1 MYFPLLP
8 LGSDPQYS
16 HLVSSDQSPSTC
28 TSHSSLGQPSHRR
41 SIFSSRTP
49 SVPFLR
55 RQARLPDRHDY
66 SFDQSASVT
75 ISPPILSTNLSTDY
89 IALQSTSRNPRLPG
103 INGSYS
109 LDNPVT
115 DITITP
121 PRDHGLLTPPGPP
134 PVLMSSSAQF
144 FPTNT
149 GTQNTPPYLQQDHRL
164 SRGFRHNEPP
174 ASLPIRP
181 YLQRPASLDRDNNV
195 DISRHSH
202 IPELQFNS
210 ASFEEDPTHQ
220 NEVPTTMSA
229 VQQTLPCST
238 MHHILEE
245 ESTAGNEQ
253 QRMSHEMVEYLVPPS
268 RYSALSRAHTDPS
281 SSSYPPRR
289 TTPVSPPPAY
299 GLPAYEEVVK
309 EVSVTRTF
317 VNQTIEISYPI

>member
-1 MYFPLLP
+1 M

-16 HLVSSDQSPSTC
+16 NSLSFDQSPSTSGNQC
-28 TSHSSLGQPSHRR
+28 GSAQSSNRH
-41 SIFSSRTP
+41 SIFSSRTS

-55 RQARLPDRHDY
+55 RQARLPDRHEY
-66 SFDQSASVT
+66 SFDQSSVT
-75 ISPPILSTNLSTDY
+75 ISPPILSTNLSTDH
-89 IALQSTSRNPRLPG
+89 ATNRSTARNQRLTG

-115 DITITP
+115 DITLTP

-134 PVLMSSSAQF
+134 PVLMSSSTPF
-144 FPTNT
+144 YTPSS
-149 GTQNTPPYLQQDHRL
+149 GLQNPLPYQQELRS
-164 SRGFRHNEPP
+164 SRGFRHHEPP

-181 YLQRPASLDRDNNV
+181 YLQRPTSLDRDNDVN
-195 DISRHSH
+195 ISRHSH

-210 ASFEEDPTHQ
+210 VSFEEDPTEA
-220 NEVPTTMSA
+220 NASA
-229 VQQTLPCST
+229 TLSTVQQTLPCST

-245 ESTAGNEQ
+245 QSGTPNEQ

-268 RYSALSRAHTDPS
+268 RYSVLSRAHTDPS
-281 SSSYPPRR
+281 SSSYPARR

-309 EVSVTRTF
+309 EV
-317 VNQTIEISYPI
+317 NTICFILI

>member
-1 MYFPLLP
+1 M
-8 LGSDPQYS
+8 LGSDPQYANT
-16 HLVSSDQSPSTC
+16 VSFDQSPSTSGNQC
-28 TSHSSLGQPSHRR
+28 GSAQSSNRH
-41 SIFSSRTP
+41 SIFSSRTS

-55 RQARLPDRHDY
+55 RQARLPDRHEY
-66 SFDQSASVT
+66 SFDQSSVT
-75 ISPPILSTNLSTDY
+75 ISPPILSTNLSTDHRSN
-89 IALQSTSRNPRLPG
+89 ARNQRLTG

-109 LDNPVT
+109 LDNPGT
-115 DITITP
+115 DITLTP

-144 FPTNT
+144 YPPSSTL
-149 GTQNTPPYLQQDHRL
+149 QNPHTYQQDIR
-164 SRGFRHNEPP
+164 SARGFRHNEPP

-181 YLQRPASLDRDNNV
+181 YLQRPTSLDRDNDVN
-195 DISRHSH
+195 ISRHSH

-210 ASFEEDPTHQ
+210 VSFEEDPTES
-220 NEVPTTMSA
+220 NVPTTLST

-245 ESTAGNEQ
+245 ESATPNEQ

-281 SSSYPPRR
+281 STSYPPRR

-309 EVSVTRTF
+309 EV
-317 VNQTIEISYPI
+317 IIISLILVLISFIIT